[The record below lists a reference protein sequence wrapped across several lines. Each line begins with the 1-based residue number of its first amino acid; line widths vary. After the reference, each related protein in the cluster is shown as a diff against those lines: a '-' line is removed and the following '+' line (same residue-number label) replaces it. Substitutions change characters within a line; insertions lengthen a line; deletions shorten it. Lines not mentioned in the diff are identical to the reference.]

1 MAKLS
6 ELRKVELLEESVLA
20 NDVEK
25 VEQLF
30 KEYGKFE
37 FTARAIGYACRFCG
51 SKMLTTLLKR
61 GAKLRYKMTAT
72 IKRKYNCRISIN
84 NNDDRKI
91 EYYMY
96 IFPEFE
102 VPVHI
107 NKIISDEER
116 QAVLQILLKR
126 KLVDVQEMLYY
137 AILYDDMPIY
147 STLKQNGIDN
157 LSEYRTSIVA
167 GLVSNNNLDA
177 FGRYDRREFLDY
189 VIGWKSNDEKTSY
202 ILNEFLNCMDVDNIK
217 FFKSNFY
224 EYDPYATSKQKFITK
239 FCSEKMFDFFI
250 NKTNISSHV
259 NKSNLLIGLIGE
271 NNTSGVQYAIENKWI
286 KKNDIEHIFEYAQ
299 KKVNNNPVIIGSLLE
314 LKNQYN
320 DNQEDKN
327 PEQITL
333 EPKKISVSEMKKVW
347 EYKKQPDETLIITS
361 YKGNDKHIVIPSSIG
376 KNKVTAISS
385 DAFSTKATRITEFQK
400 KIRADIV
407 TVEFPGT
414 IEEIPKNLFCD
425 ANTTYHLDEVSTH
438 TALKKIILSDGI
450 KKIGA
455 NAFQNCRG
463 IEEIC
468 IPNSVT
474 EIGINAFSG
483 CLKLKEVHLSSNI
496 KHLSRGVFAHCGFTE
511 FIIPDSV
518 TEVDSA
524 ALCGCEELENVQFPK
539 NMKEIP
545 YSVLMGCVSLKSVIL
560 PHNASIIKELA
571 FSRCGITNIIIPETI
586 KIIER
591 EAFSFSDLEK
601 IDIPNSVEEIGEY
614 AFEGCKELKEVNLP
628 SEIPIGE
635 GAFFQCDQLA
645 DINNRIVVNKKF
657 YGWSGIGCNDIGWS
671 EMTYVQSYAL
681 KTFIINDE
689 IESIEI
695 GRDKLPQIVY
705 RVKDEKSKCIDMSSL
720 FVGEEV
726 EFGMFPIADDYIPVP
741 IKWRVLEVE
750 NDRALLVSENEI
762 MNLSGNMNQKD
773 LWEESYVRKLLNEE
787 FYIHAFSKSERER
800 ILLSKLKN
808 EGNKKYHIKD
818 AVDTEDYIFLLSVN
832 EVEKYMPTE
841 ESRKTSPTPYA
852 SGQYFPTKYHYNQW
866 ILRTPGKAGM
876 VSVSTYVGG
885 NLDLYGDDR
894 GYNFI
899 RPALWIK
906 K

>member
-20 NDVEK
+20 NDVEQ

-30 KEYGKFE
+30 NEYGKFE

-51 SKMLTTLLKR
+51 PKMLTTLLKR

-72 IKRKYNCRISIN
+72 LKRKYNCRISIN

-91 EYYMY
+91 EYYIY

-102 VPVHI
+102 VPVYI

-167 GLVSNNNLDA
+167 GLVSINNLDA

-189 VIGWKSNDEKTSY
+189 VIGRKSNDEKTSY

-224 EYDPYATSKQKFITK
+224 EYDPYTASKQKFITK

-320 DNQEDKN
+320 DNQENKN
-327 PEQITL
+327 SEQITL
-333 EPKKISVSEMKKVW
+333 EPKKVSVSEMKKVW
-347 EYKKQPDETLIITS
+347 GYKKQPDETLIITS

-385 DAFSTKATRITEFQK
+385 ETFSPCAKRITELQK
-400 KIRADIV
+400 KVRLEIESI
-407 TVEFPGT
+407 EFPGT
-414 IEEIPKNLFCD
+414 IKEIPEIMLSIDNH
-425 ANTTYHLDEVSTH
+425 TTHYTDEAVAH
-438 TALKKIILSDGI
+438 EALKTIILNEGI
-450 KKIGA
+450 QKIGKS
-455 NAFQNCRG
+455 AFRCCRG

-468 IPNSVT
+468 IPDSVT
-474 EIGINAFSG
+474 EIGESAFYG
-483 CLKLKEVHLSSNI
+483 CLELKEIHLPKNIKCLSSCI
-496 KHLSRGVFAHCGFTE
+496 FAYCGFTE
-511 FIIPDSV
+511 FKIPDSV
-518 TEVDSA
+518 TEVGSA

-545 YSVLMGCVSLKSVIL
+545 DDVLSGCVSLKSVIL
-560 PHNASIIKELA
+560 PHNVSIIKQSA
-571 FSRCGITNIIIPETI
+571 FSGCGITNIIIPETI
-586 KIIER
+586 KIIGNH
-591 EAFSFSDLEK
+591 AFSFSDLEK
-601 IDIPNSVEEIGEY
+601 IDIPNSVEEIGDY

-635 GAFFQCDQLA
+635 GAFYKCDQLA
-645 DINNRIVVNKKF
+645 DINNRIIVNKKF
-657 YGWSGIGCNDIGWS
+657 YGWS
-671 EMTYVQSYAL
+671 EMTYDQSFAL

-695 GRDKLPQIVY
+695 DRDHLPEIVY
-705 RVKDEKSKCIDMSSL
+705 RVKDEKSKCMDMSAL

-762 MNLSGNMNQKD
+762 MNLSGYINQKD

-808 EGNKKYHIKD
+808 EGNKKYHIKN

-841 ESRKTSPTPYA
+841 ESRKASPTPYA
-852 SGQYFPTKYHYNQW
+852 SGQYMPRKYKYNEW
-866 ILRTPGKAGM
+866 KLRTPGKVGM
-876 VSVSTYVGG
+876 ASVNLLC

-894 GYNFI
+894 QYNYI